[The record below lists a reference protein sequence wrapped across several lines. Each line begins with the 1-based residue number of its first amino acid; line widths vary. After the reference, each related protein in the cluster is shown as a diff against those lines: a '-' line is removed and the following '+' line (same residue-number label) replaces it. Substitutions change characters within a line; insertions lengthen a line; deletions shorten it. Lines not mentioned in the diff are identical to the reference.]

1 MKSTQIIILVVVL
14 AVIGLAIGF
23 SKGGNS
29 TQTLESETITASNDS
44 VIVVEDSSYDFG
56 EIDIFGGKVT
66 SEYILINTG
75 EQDVVVTS
83 ATTSCGCT
91 EGEIGGE
98 SFGMHFAM
106 SKGVTIPA
114 GESMPVKAIYDP
126 LAHGPDAVG
135 PVTRMMMLQTNST
148 ATPSIEVRLTAN
160 VIKNETN
167 E

>member
-66 SEYILINTG
+66 SEYILI
-75 EQDVVVTS
+75 DRKSVV
-83 ATTSCGCT
+83 
-91 EGEIGGE
+91 
-98 SFGMHFAM
+98 
-106 SKGVTIPA
+106 
-114 GESMPVKAIYDP
+114 
-126 LAHGPDAVG
+126 
-135 PVTRMMMLQTNST
+135 
-148 ATPSIEVRLTAN
+148 
-160 VIKNETN
+160 
-167 E
+167 